1 MSITY
6 KMCKILIEKK
16 RYEKD
21 DMLEKLDV
29 FLLANR
35 ITKEEYEELVGMLQ

>member
-1 MSITY
+1 MSVTY
-6 KMCKILIEKK
+6 KMCKTLIERK
-16 RYEKD
+16 RYEKE

-35 ITKEEYEELVGMLQ
+35 ISKEEYEELVGMLK